1 MAYKISV
8 IRLVHFL
15 VKLYAFQHF
24 MTTYFLLCTWPIHVL
39 RFHSKPFQ
47 SRLSQLC
54 ALYIIYIVLYDLY
67 TLYMDLYQWMICS
80 KLLSKFLL
88 EAPLNQI

>member
-1 MAYKISV
+1 MFTAHIFSHNFSQKEPTTKVTKLHIKFFV
-8 IRLVHFL
+8 IRLVHSL

-24 MTTYFLLCTWPIHVL
+24 MTTYFLLRTWPIHVL

-54 ALYIIYIVLYDLY
+54 ALYHLYRF
-67 TLYMDLYQWMICS
+67 I
-80 KLLSKFLL
+80 
-88 EAPLNQI
+88 